1 MEGLEQALGTLK
13 PSQTL
18 ILHLGNL
25 GSRCQQ
31 CAGTGY
37 MAPQSQIQI
46 SRMDMFQASC
56 PSSEYTMTNHGGH
69 PTKAE
74 KIEIVNNNRITNY
87 TSWRG

>member
-1 MEGLEQALGTLK
+1 MCRHGVYGATITNSN
-13 PSQTL
+13 SQ
-18 ILHLGNL
+18 
-25 GSRCQQ
+25 
-31 CAGTGY
+31 
-37 MAPQSQIQI
+37 
-46 SRMDMFQASC
+46 MDMFRASC